1 MARYTCSTTV
11 EVPLGSLYPL
21 LHETLAAC
29 NLNVMHDGGDY
40 LLAREATGK
49 VPFSQLVVTEV
60 LVDTTTVQDDRV
72 SLQFIC
78 KNEELPLKTNN
89 HCQQVFSR
97 LSDRLR
103 QNDAWKLVD
112 FVAA

>member
-11 EVPLGSLYPL
+11 EIPLGLLYPV
-21 LHETLAAC
+21 LHETLEAC
-29 NLNVMHDGGDY
+29 NLSILHDSADY
-40 LLAREATGK
+40 LVAREPAGK

-60 LVDTTTVQDDRV
+60 LVNTSMAQGDRI

-78 KNEELPLKTNN
+78 KNEELPLKSNN
-89 HCQQVFSR
+89 HCQQVFRR
-97 LSDRLR
+97 LSDRL
-103 QNDAWKLVD
+103 QQTDEWKLVD